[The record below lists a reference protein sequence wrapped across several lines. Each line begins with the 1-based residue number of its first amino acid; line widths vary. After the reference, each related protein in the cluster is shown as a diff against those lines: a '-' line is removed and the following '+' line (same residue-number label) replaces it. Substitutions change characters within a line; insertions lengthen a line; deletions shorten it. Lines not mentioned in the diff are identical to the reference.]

1 MANPQ
6 RKCTA
11 QAAIH
16 AFAGAT
22 HSRLG
27 ATRTKTTVKKLKN
40 TSLISNK
47 PFSTKLPIRLPSTHN

>member
-1 MANPQ
+1 MANAQ
-6 RKCTA
+6 RKCIA

-27 ATRTKTTVKKLKN
+27 RTKTTVKKLKN
-40 TSLISNK
+40 TPLIGNK
-47 PFSTKLPIRLPSTHN
+47 PISTKLPIRLLSTHN

>member
-6 RKCTA
+6 RKFIA

-27 ATRTKTTVKKLKN
+27 RTKTTVKKLKN
-40 TSLISNK
+40 TPLIGNK
-47 PFSTKLPIRLPSTHN
+47 PISTKLPIRLPSTHN

>member
-11 QAAIH
+11 YADIH
-16 AFAGAT
+16 AFAGAI

-27 ATRTKTTVKKLKN
+27 ATRTKTTVKKLQN
-40 TSLISNK
+40 TYLIRNK
-47 PFSTKLPIRLPSTHN
+47 PISTKLPIRLPSTHS